1 MGDTLTADT
10 SSISDDDGLTKV
22 SYQYQWIRNDGTS
35 DAEIASAADSTYALA
50 DDDEGN
56 TVKVRV
62 SFTDD
67 DGNDES
73 LTSPETATVAARP
86 NSPATGT
93 LAITGTA
100 QVGRTLTADTSGIAD
115 DDGLTN
121 VSYSYQAE
129 GGYNHDLAKRG
140 GALQGVALSS
150 MRFTP
155 LAGNSRTMKTDKKG
169 ALRLQTHLLLDR
181 PEIEWPCRT

>member
-121 VSYSYQAE
+121 VSYSYQWV
-129 GGYNHDLAKRG
+129 GNHCNCSSDTDIA
-140 GALQGVALSS
+140 GATNSTYTLVAAARYTFRDSATCLIRCIIAHAHQGVQG
-150 MRFTP
+150 P
-155 LAGNSRTMKTDKKG
+155 
-169 ALRLQTHLLLDR
+169 
-181 PEIEWPCRT
+181 